1 MATISVKNLSYAIYE
16 ASKGK
21 EGEDLDFIIKNIIN
35 LIDKKQML
43 SKTDK
48 ILKKLEDIIDQENKI
63 LKMKISSRKKIPDKL
78 EKEIENYI
86 KNRYKVEKVDIKTE
100 ENEKLLGGIKIEV
113 KDEILDTTLLSKV
126 HKLQTYLTEN

>member
-21 EGEDLDFIIKNIIN
+21 EGGDLDFVIKNIIN